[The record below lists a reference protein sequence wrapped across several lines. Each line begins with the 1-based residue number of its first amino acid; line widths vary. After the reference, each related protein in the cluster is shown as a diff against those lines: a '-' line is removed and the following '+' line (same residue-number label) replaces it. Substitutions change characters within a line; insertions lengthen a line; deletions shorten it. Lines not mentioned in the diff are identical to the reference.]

1 MRWERGSDK
10 LWKFIWV
17 RGQMGLGKG
26 ARQAMGTCLGQGEFD
41 EMGKGPRQATG
52 TCLGQ
57 GESDETGKGP
67 RQVIGACLGQ

>member
-10 LWKFIWV
+10 LWEFIWV

-41 EMGKGPRQATG
+41 EMGKGPRQAMG
-52 TCLGQ
+52 TRLGQ

-67 RQVIGACLGQ
+67 RRVIGACLGQ